1 MEYANILVSADLGDA
16 SPDRVRLAAGLAR
29 RFDAILTGAAAHKVP
44 APILV
49 SDVYD
54 AIEQEERNKAEVRGI
69 LEEARA
75 LFERSAGEGIRTEWL
90 AALAGPTTH
99 LVEQARA
106 ADLVVVGRRG
116 PEDED
121 TGPLGVPPG
130 PVLMETG
137 RPVLVAPPRLV
148 HLEGTRIVVAWKDGP
163 EARRAVTAALPFL
176 RDADKVFVVTVGDDA
191 GREGAEAVT
200 GHLARHGAHATTYLL
215 RAVRQESDDI
225 LDFALRQDA
234 DLIVMGAYGH
244 SRLREWIFGGFTRDA
259 LERSPVCCLMS
270 H

>member
-1 MEYANILVSADLGDA
+1 MDYANILVSADLGDA

-29 RFDAILTGAAAHKVP
+29 RFDATLTGAAAHKVP

-49 SDVYD
+49 RDVYD
-54 AIEQEERNKAEVRGI
+54 ANEQEERNKAKVREI

-75 LFERSAGEGIRTEWL
+75 LFERSAGERIRTEWL
-90 AALAGPTTH
+90 AALAGPATH

-106 ADLVVVGRRG
+106 ADLVVVSRRG

-121 TGPLGVPPG
+121 TGQLGVRPG
-130 PVLMETG
+130 PVLMEAG
-137 RPVLVAPPRLV
+137 RPVLIAPPQLV
-148 HLEGTRIVVAWKDGP
+148 QLKGTRIVVAWKDRP

-176 RDADKVFVVTVGDDA
+176 RDADQVFVATVGDDA
-191 GREGAEAVT
+191 GHEGAEAVT
-200 GHLARHGAHATTYLL
+200 GHLVRHGAHATTHLM

-225 LDFALRQDA
+225 LEFAQHQDA
-234 DLIVMGAYGH
+234 DLVVMGAYGH
-244 SRLREWIFGGFTRDA
+244 SRLREWIFGGVTRDA